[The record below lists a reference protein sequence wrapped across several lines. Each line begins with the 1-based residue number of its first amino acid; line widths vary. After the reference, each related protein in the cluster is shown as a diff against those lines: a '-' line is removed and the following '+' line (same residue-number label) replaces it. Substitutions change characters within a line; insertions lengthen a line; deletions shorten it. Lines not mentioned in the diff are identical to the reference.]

1 MYTTDLVE
9 STDLPMLETS
19 NHSQHLL
26 GAIGQP
32 SPVFQGYHLQPIAL
46 ATRSESP
53 SQHTQTFAPHTAA
66 YGNGSRGTSG
76 RRVKHSEEGS
86 HSSVEDDLST
96 LIAHAHKQREL
107 DKARRAA
114 TIAVDGL
121 SGVGSQMDNLSL
133 GGSQPRKWTVEPIA
147 VTQYD
152 NAQAYGVGNGL
163 GNGINNGNGTVRF
176 EDDHWERA
184 TGLSTHRGTAV
195 SPVNQDN
202 NRTPDPLS
210 FYVPPK
216 TAPLPTFQPFS
227 DTAKVPPLTPQ
238 PSQLPPH
245 LHTAGLPSQSQAE
258 LYYPSPD
265 RAIFAPPSAASPA
278 PLAAVA
284 SVPVNHDLAADISR
298 HLDGL
303 SKLIDPFL
311 AQNGELDKARK
322 EAEMWRR
329 EWSEA
334 QNEIKRLQG
343 AITKPK
349 VGPTFTA
356 VLIDG
361 DGLIFQDSLISQGF
375 SGGQKAAH
383 ALLTALPTL
392 AASSASS
399 PLLEV
404 KVESSGA
411 VSTNGET
418 ISNSEAKELGSVVV
432 QIFLNKA
439 GLGAAL
445 TKTGLVP
452 SLHKYEAFWQGFSS
466 SHELFTVCDVGVGK
480 EATDAKIREYLKL
493 YTRNAQC
500 EMIVLG
506 ASHDNGYANVLS
518 SLQTESRLSKLL
530 LLKGYKD
537 LAGQLKQYSSRV
549 VSIPDLFRTTKIP
562 PIPTTFSSIVKDSA
576 TQTKPSPPPTAA
588 AVKPKSTKED
598 NQPYIST
605 DAGQAKSSSSEGDVE
620 TIEWSTM
627 SRSTQGN
634 GIGGT
639 GSTTNASYKTK
650 KQKNAIKADDQ
661 GDVESDEWQTSKGK
675 KDKKK
680 KKKDQ
685 QQQQQSQVKYSKFS
699 KQVAEAVRALDPRP
713 CHTYYLSPW
722 GCKNDDECKYGH
734 DYDLNQAQLDVLAKL
749 AKSIM
754 CPYILGGK
762 CRYSDDEC
770 VYGHKCPNPEY
781 CTFGDTCRF
790 YAIPNGHGELDE

>member
-9 STDLPMLETS
+9 STDLPMLEAS
-19 NHSQHLL
+19 NHSHSHHLL

-32 SPVFQGYHLQPIAL
+32 SPVFTGFHHHHQPVNATTAAL
-46 ATRSESP
+46 SDSP
-53 SQHTQTFAPHTAA
+53 SQHTFAPHTAFNGDSSRA
-66 YGNGSRGTSG
+66 RRTRHPGENGSS
-76 RRVKHSEEGS
+76 
-86 HSSVEDDLST
+86 SSVEDDLST

-107 DKARRAA
+107 DNARRAA

-121 SGVGSQMDNLSL
+121 SGLGTQVDNLSL
-133 GGSQPRKWTVEPIA
+133 GGSQPGKWFTGHGA
-147 VTQYD
+147 VAAGTQYG
-152 NAQAYGVGNGL
+152 NGQAYGGGVGSGFEG
-163 GNGINNGNGTVRF
+163 GNTNANATVRF
-176 EDDHWERA
+176 DDDQWERA
-184 TGLSTHRGTAV
+184 TGLSTHRGTNR
-195 SPVNQDN
+195 SPVTLN
-202 NRTPDPLS
+202 NNHNRSPAPDPLS
-210 FYVPPK
+210 YYVPPK
-216 TAPLPTFQPFS
+216 TAPLPAFQPFS
-227 DTAKVPPLTPQ
+227 DDPKLPPLTPQ
-238 PSQLPPH
+238 PAQPH
-245 LHTAGLPSQSQAE
+245 VRPHTAGLPSQAE
-258 LYYPSPD
+258 SYYPSPD
-265 RAIFAPPSAASPA
+265 RAISSHPAPAASMA
-278 PLAAVA
+278 RQ
-284 SVPVNHDLAADISR
+284 VPVNHDLAADISR
-298 HLDGL
+298 HLEGL

-311 AQNGELDKARK
+311 AQNGDLDKARK
-322 EAEMWRR
+322 ETEMWKR

-343 AITKPK
+343 AMIKPK
-349 VGPTFTA
+349 IGPTFAA

-361 DGLIFQDSLISQGF
+361 DGLIFQESLISQGF

-418 ISNSEAKELGSVVV
+418 SGTAETKELGSVVV
-432 QIFLNKA
+432 QVFLNKA

-445 TKTGLVP
+445 TKTGLVS

-562 PIPTTFSSIVKDSA
+562 PIPTTFSSVVKDNA
-576 TQTKPSPPPTAA
+576 TQAKSSPPPSAPTI
-588 AVKPKSTKED
+588 KPKSTKED
-598 NQPYIST
+598 TNG
-605 DAGQAKSSSSEGDVE
+605 AQAKPGSAQARPSSEEGDIE
-620 TIEWSTM
+620 TIEWSTI
-627 SRSTQGN
+627 SRTTHGN
-634 GIGGT
+634 GS
-639 GSTTNASYKTK
+639 GSNNASFKNNK
-650 KQKNAIKADDQ
+650 KSKSSSVKGDDQ
-661 GDVESDEWQTSKGK
+661 GDVESDEWQTSKGR
-675 KDKKK
+675 KDKK

-685 QQQQQSQVKYSKFS
+685 QQKYPKFS
-699 KQVAEAVRALDPRP
+699 KNVAEAVRALDPRP

-722 GCKNDDECKYGH
+722 GCKNDDECRYGH
-734 DYDLNQAQLDVLAKL
+734 DYDLNEAQLDVLAKL

-754 CPYILGGK
+754 CPYILSGK
-762 CRYSDDEC
+762 CRFSDEEC
-770 VYGHKCPNPEY
+770 VYGHKCPNPDN

-790 YAIPNGHGELDE
+790 YAIPNGHGELDD